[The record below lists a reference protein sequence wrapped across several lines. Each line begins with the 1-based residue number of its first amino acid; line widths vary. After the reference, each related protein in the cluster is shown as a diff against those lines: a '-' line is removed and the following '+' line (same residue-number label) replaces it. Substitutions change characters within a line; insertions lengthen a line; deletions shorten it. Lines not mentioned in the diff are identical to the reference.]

1 MVELSL
7 ASGGAS
13 HYAETGQFCLRKA
26 VMPKSRGMEFGVK
39 HSKEPVSSSLP
50 SAGVSV
56 PVLSR
61 GEGNGAC

>member
-1 MVELSL
+1 M

-39 HSKEPVSSSLP
+39 HSKEPVSTLAVLSI
-50 SAGVSV
+50 SV
-56 PVLSR
+56 PVLR
-61 GEGNGAC
+61 GTGWK